1 MVVLFD
7 YSIAIKLNIDLD
19 KERSHKNS
27 TKYFILVFDM
37 IFRIQPTKFCF
48 MCDLL
53 ETTDLDKYD
62 NKVLKNDCFIDA
74 EVGKL

>member
-1 MVVLFD
+1 MTWVVVLFD

-27 TKYFILVFDM
+27 TKYFILVFCM

-48 MCDLL
+48 MRDLL
-53 ETTDLDKYD
+53 ETTDLDEYD
-62 NKVLKNDCFIDA
+62 NKVLKMTA
-74 EVGKL
+74 LLMSR